1 MVNESL
7 RIKNLTIRNRI
18 AIPPMVCFYWPQE
31 NGYVS
36 DRNIEHYRELAAG
49 GAGLV
54 IVEAT
59 AITERS
65 KLHESE
71 LGIWEDGQIE
81 GLKKISDVIHENG
94 AKAFIQLLHAGGNG
108 IDPLAD
114 APSSRDYRD
123 GIRGVEMSRECIKK
137 TQEDFAAA
145 AVRAKKAGFDGVELH
160 GCHGYLISCFFNR
173 KFNTRIDE
181 YGRNRA
187 LFAAETLQAV
197 RKAVGDDFIVGI
209 RFGIFEPLLEDGL
222 ENAKEIVPY
231 TDFIDVSYGTECQ
244 GTRPEGFPCSEAIY
258 GASLLKK
265 EYPDMPIFGVH
276 NVNSREDVI
285 NALET
290 GVDMVDVGKA
300 SLTDPAFANHIINN
314 EPAGKCLR
322 CNNYCRW
329 NPPEMAKPNLKC
341 PGYEQFH
348 RDN

>member
-108 IDPLAD
+108 IDPMAD

-173 KFNTRIDE
+173 KFNTRTDE

-187 LFAAETLQAV
+187 LFAAETLQTV
-197 RKAVGDDFIVGI
+197 RKAVGEEFIVGI

-329 NPPEMAKPNLKC
+329 NPHEMANPNLKC